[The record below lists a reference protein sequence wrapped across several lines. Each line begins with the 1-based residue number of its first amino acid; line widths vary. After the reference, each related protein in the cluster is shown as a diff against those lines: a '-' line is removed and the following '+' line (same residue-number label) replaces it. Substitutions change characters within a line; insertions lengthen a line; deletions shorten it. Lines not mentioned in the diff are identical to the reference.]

1 MYQPNIL
8 FILYFFWC
16 FVFLCVCVCVWRER
30 KDEDDGTFLFLV
42 SRGVAAAP
50 FEHQLAGGAHSHE
63 ALVRAGHGRDADLGV
78 DVEDGRGAAAL
89 GEGLDAHA
97 REHVVVVLVR
107 GHDALLKHYL
117 LAVVA
122 SEGVARAASARLA
135 GREGGV
141 ALEASLDDGES
152 RRVVSLFFFFFLF
165 FLKTRIKRRGGRKG
179 WVSPFF
185 LFLYQCRRRK
195 VGRSLVSLGELQVDA
210 DAAVLAGVGGQ
221 VAGADAGNVR
231 VEGHVEDGACGVER
245 HVGGAGGATRA
256 DGGDADDLDVRGG
269 RGSGDGEG
277 RGGGGGADEESS
289 REELHFG

>member
-1 MYQPNIL
+1 MYQPKTHS
-8 FILYFFWC
+8 F
-16 FVFLCVCVCVWRER
+16 
-30 KDEDDGTFLFLV
+30 FLFFFFLYIYF
-42 SRGVAAAP
+42 SLGVAAAP

-107 GHDALLKHYL
+107 GHDALLEHHL

-122 SEGVARAASARLA
+122 GEGVAGAAGARLP

-141 ALEASLDDGES
+141 ALEAGLDDGES
-152 RRVVSLFFFFFLF
+152 RRCCFSLFFQKQKKREPKKKGEGGRERKRWDFPPIFFF
-165 FLKTRIKRRGGRKG
+165 I
-179 WVSPFF
+179 
-185 LFLYQCRRRK
+185 LFLSN
-195 VGRSLVSLGELQVDA
+195 VGEERVGGSLVSLGELQVDA

-221 VAGADAGNVR
+221 VAGADAGDVR
-231 VEGHVEDGACGVER
+231 VEGHVEDGACGIER
-245 HVGGAGGATRA
+245 HVGGAGGAARA

-269 RGSGDGEG
+269 RGGGDGEG
-277 RGGGGGADEESS
+277 RGSGGGADEESS